1 MMQDFKEVA
10 MQEVRFAMPKLATV
24 SLCGMV
30 SMHRCRCGA
39 QLQRALRK
47 PQNAE
52 YNVFTKYKKQSV
64 SFLRTPPSQ

>member
-1 MMQDFKEVA
+1 MMHDFKEVA

-24 SLCGMV
+24 SLFMV